1 MKKNYNANNLIFEH
15 KKKKLFSI
23 LPNIFYLKNKT
34 KTDTRNLDTC
44 TLTDLGNKN
53 Y

>member
-23 LPNIFYLKNKT
+23 LPNSILLKNKT
-34 KTDTRNLDTC
+34 KTDTRNLDT
-44 TLTDLGNKN
+44 LTDLGNKN

>member
-1 MKKNYNANNLIFEH
+1 MKKKLQCKQSIFEH

-23 LPNIFYLKNKT
+23 LPNSILLKNKT
-34 KTDTRNLDTC
+34 KTDTRNLDT
-44 TLTDLGNKN
+44 LTDLGNKN